1 MTEPDSDE
9 RLRAAFRSQPE
20 ADAGPLPDDLQEQIW
35 LAVSGGLDPD
45 QRRALV
51 DRTASDPAA
60 AEAWRV
66 ADALWQARLEGESDA
81 LSPARGA
88 RVVPMAPR
96 RPRLWT
102 APWLAAA
109 ATLVLVSA
117 VVSLQYWRSAP
128 SGDEFRVAPDAAVES
143 LVASGTALSRDEF
156 RLRWT
161 AGPDGARYRL
171 RVTTEDLRPL
181 VAIGELTAPDFTV
194 QPASLAD
201 LPPGATVL
209 WQVEMSL
216 PTGQVITSPTFDVR
230 VR

>member
-9 RLRAAFRSQPE
+9 RLRAAFRSQPD

-60 AEAWRV
+60 AAAWRV
-66 ADALWQARLEGESDA
+66 ANALWQARLAGESDA
-81 LSPARGA
+81 LPAAPGA
-88 RVVPMAPR
+88 RVGPMTPR

-117 VVSLQYWRSAP
+117 VVSLQYWQSGP
-128 SGDEFRVAPDAAVES
+128 SGDEFRVAPDAAIES
-143 LVASGTALSRDEF
+143 LVAEGTALSRDEF

-161 AGPDGARYRL
+161 AGPEGARYRV
-171 RVTTEDLRPL
+171 RVTTEDLRI
-181 VAIGELTAPDFTV
+181 VATAGELMTPEFGVAP
-194 QPASLAD
+194 AALAG
-201 LPPGATVL
+201 LPSGATVL
-209 WQVEMSL
+209 WQVEMTL
-216 PTGQVITSPTFDVR
+216 PAGQVIASPTFNVR
-230 VR
+230 IR

>member
-9 RLRAAFRSQPE
+9 RLRAAFRSQPD
-20 ADAGPLPDDLQEQIW
+20 DAGPLPADLQEQIW
-35 LAVSGGLDPD
+35 LAVSGDLDPD

-66 ADALWQARLEGESDA
+66 ANALWQARLEGQGQ
-81 LSPARGA
+81 ARI
-88 RVVPMAPR
+88 VPMTPR

-102 APWLAAA
+102 SPWLAAA

-117 VVSLQYWRSAP
+117 VVSLQYWRSGP
-128 SGDEFRVAPDAAVES
+128 SGDEFRVAPDAAIES
-143 LVASGTALSRDEF
+143 LVANDAVLPRDDF

-161 AGPDGARYRL
+161 AGPEGARYRL
-171 RVTTEDLRPL
+171 RVTTEELRAL
-181 VAIGELTAPDFTV
+181 ATAGELTTPEFRVDPAALTGLAPGT
-194 QPASLAD
+194 
-201 LPPGATVL
+201 TVL
-209 WQVEMSL
+209 WQVELSL
-216 PTGQVITSPTFDVR
+216 PTGQVIASPTFNVR